1 MDITSKQLLVGKLA
15 PFGVDHRHAVH
26 YMHRHAVQ
34 YMHRHA
40 VQFILSLHLVG
51 GSELILVLLP
61 AAIPKSQI
69 RMYIMG
75 TE

>member
-15 PFGVDHRHAVH
+15 PFGVD
-26 YMHRHAVQ
+26 
-34 YMHRHA
+34 HRHA

-69 RMYIMG
+69 LVYIMG